1 MAVGFSHRD
10 DPNSFAALRVNDRD
24 DQAIDHANRKKAI
37 FAIVLAK
44 ILFDQRER
52 VLENAERL
60 LEADFVTAQVDCR
73 LALIPFEIVV
83 THKSNGCQYSSQGW
97 LLYGYSRTSTENA
110 CNALQSQFTARCP
123 SGCRSRR
130 RRLPVWA
137 CRRWPV
143 AAVLPRR
150 IAAAG
155 RTWIAPRQ
163 RALQGPA

>member
-1 MAVGFSHRD
+1 MAVGFSRRD

-52 VLENAERL
+52 VLENAARL

-83 THKSNGCQYSSQGW
+83 THKSNGCQYLSQGW
-97 LLYGYSRTSTENA
+97 LLYGYFRTRATRFS
-110 CNALQSQFTARCP
+110 P
-123 SGCRSRR
+123 KSG
-130 RRLPVWA
+130 
-137 CRRWPV
+137 
-143 AAVLPRR
+143 
-150 IAAAG
+150 
-155 RTWIAPRQ
+155 
-163 RALQGPA
+163 